1 MKIRIIG
8 GHNIET
14 NSTGCSTILIDDV
27 LAVDAGALTA
37 KLSLKEQQN
46 LKAVLLTHQHYDHV
60 KDIPMLGMNLFL
72 QGKTTE
78 MYTIRHVYDTL
89 KAQLCNIT
97 LYPDFT
103 EFPPGKPVLRFN
115 AVEPGKVENIAGYS
129 ILPVKVNH
137 PVPTVGYQITSQD
150 GKKVFI
156 TSDTGPRLEEC
167 WQQVSP
173 DLLFIEATLPN
184 KDEAFTM
191 QAGHLTPALVQK
203 ELESFLK
210 IKAYLPQV
218 ILVHTNPL
226 LAKVIKAETSEVEK
240 ALDIKIR
247 IGSEGMQI
255 NL

>member
-1 MKIRIIG
+1 MKIYILG

-14 NSTGCSTILIDDV
+14 NNTGCNSTLIDDV
-27 LAVDAGALTA
+27 LAVDAGALTG
-37 KLSLKEQQN
+37 KLSLREQQN

-72 QGKTTE
+72 QGKATEIYTT
-78 MYTIRHVYDTL
+78 RHVYDTL
-89 KAQLCNIT
+89 EARLFSDS

-103 EFPPGKPVLRFN
+103 KFPPEKPALHFN
-115 AVEPGKVENIAGYS
+115 AVEPGKIENIAGYR

-137 PVPTVGYQITSQD
+137 SVPSVGYQITSPD

-156 TSDTGPRLEEC
+156 TSDTGPGLEEC
-167 WQQVSP
+167 WQQISP
-173 DLLFIEATLPN
+173 DLLIIETTFPD
-184 KDEAFTM
+184 KDKEFAL

-218 ILVHTNPL
+218 IFTHTNPL
-226 LAKVIKAETSEVEK
+226 LAKVIKAETNKVEK

-247 IGSEGMQI
+247 IAHEGMLI
-255 NL
+255 NI

>member
-1 MKIRIIG
+1 MKIRILG

-14 NSTGCSTILIDDV
+14 NSTGCNTTLIDDV

-46 LKAVLLTHQHYDHV
+46 LKAILLTHQHYDHV

-78 MYTIRHVYDTL
+78 MYTIRHVYDVL
-89 KAQLCNIT
+89 EARLFNDT

-103 EFPPGKPVLRFN
+103 KFPPEKPVLHFN
-115 AVEPGKVENIAGYS
+115 EVKPGKVETIAGYS
-129 ILPVKVNH
+129 ILPVKVIH
-137 PVPTVGYQITSQD
+137 SVPTVGYQITSQD

-156 TSDTGPRLEEC
+156 TSDTGPGLEEC
-167 WQQVSP
+167 WQQISP

-184 KDEAFTM
+184 KDEEFTL

-226 LAKVIKAETSEVEK
+226 LAKVIKAEVSRVEK
-240 ALDIKIR
+240 ALNIKIR
-247 IGSEGMQI
+247 IGCEGMQI
-255 NL
+255 NI

>member
-1 MKIRIIG
+1 MKIYILG

-14 NSTGCSTILIDDV
+14 NNTGCLSILIDDV
-27 LAVDAGALTA
+27 LAVDAGALTG

-78 MYTIRHVYDTL
+78 MYTTQHVYDIL
-89 KAQLCNIT
+89 KAQLSNIT

-103 EFPPGKPVLRFN
+103 EFPPGKPVLHFN
-115 AVEPGKVENIAGYS
+115 AVEHGRTENIAGYG

-137 PVPTVGYQITSQD
+137 SVPTVGYQVTSPD

-156 TSDTGPRLEEC
+156 TSDTGPGLEEC

-173 DLLFIEATLPN
+173 DILFIEATFPN
-184 KDEAFTM
+184 KDEEFTL

-218 ILVHTNPL
+218 IFTHTNPL
-226 LAKVIKAETSEVEK
+226 LAKIIKVETNKVEQ

-247 IGSEGMQI
+247 IAHEGMQI
-255 NL
+255 NI

>member
-1 MKIRIIG
+1 MKIRILG

-14 NSTGCSTILIDDV
+14 NNTGCNSILIDDI

-72 QGKTTE
+72 QGKATEIYTT
-78 MYTIRHVYDTL
+78 RHVYDTL
-89 KAQLCNIT
+89 EERLFNDT

-103 EFPPGKPVLRFN
+103 KFPPEKPALHFN
-115 AVEPGKVENIAGYS
+115 EVEPGRIESIAGYS

-137 PVPTVGYQITSQD
+137 AVPTVGYQITSPD

-156 TSDTGPRLEEC
+156 TSDTGTGLEEC
-167 WQQVSP
+167 WQQISP

-184 KDEAFTM
+184 KDEEFTL

-210 IKAYLPQV
+210 IKGYLPQV
-218 ILVHTNPL
+218 VFVHTNPL
-226 LAKVIKAETSEVEK
+226 LEKVIKAETNKVEK

-247 IGSEGMQI
+247 IGQEGMQI
-255 NL
+255 NI